1 MLERHYDREV
11 KAFKER
17 PKNIY
22 DLLQQN
28 VHYRPNQIALIYE
41 NQSITYKE
49 LWQQVEWLSHHLV
62 YQYGLKKGDKIAAVL
77 GNSIEYCLLIYA
89 CAHMG
94 AVLVPLN
101 TRLKEK
107 ELEYMINHSQ
117 AKAIVVDSEFFS
129 PINHLKNNFLIN
141 RVEHFFLIDKKKEF
155 VNNGFYSFHSLIQ
168 KTKDAKRIIR
178 TSQEDDPLF
187 IMYTSGTTGLPKGAV
202 GSHFGII
209 HSLINYES
217 AFRLT
222 SDTRTLIAVPLFHV
236 TGLIG
241 QLLLMAKVGGTAVL
255 MRRHKTNE
263 YVDLLFDHK
272 ISFLFN
278 VPTIYTM
285 ALTHERFKIEACES
299 VRCIAYG
306 GAPMPRATMDQLRQT
321 FNHASLHNC
330 YGATET
336 CSPTTIMPM
345 NHPESKMMSVGLP
358 VLGAEVKVI
367 NERGEEC
374 PPNYPGELLIKG
386 AMVIEGYWDNEEA
399 NKKSFEDAFWKS
411 GDVAAVD
418 EDGFVYIMDRKKD
431 MINRGGEKI
440 FSIEIENVLH
450 LHPKILEAAV
460 VGVADKLFGE
470 VVKAFIVPLKGEM
483 ILEKEVKQFVAERLA
498 DYKVPAEVEFLKEL
512 KKNPN
517 GKILKNLLRTSVKS

>member
-1 MLERHYDREV
+1 
-11 KAFKER
+11 
-17 PKNIY
+17 
-22 DLLQQN
+22 
-28 VHYRPNQIALIYE
+28 
-41 NQSITYKE
+41 
-49 LWQQVEWLSHHLV
+49 
-62 YQYGLKKGDKIAAVL
+62 
-77 GNSIEYCLLIYA
+77 
-89 CAHMG
+89 
-94 AVLVPLN
+94 
-101 TRLKEK
+101 
-107 ELEYMINHSQ
+107 
-117 AKAIVVDSEFFS
+117 
-129 PINHLKNNFLIN
+129 
-141 RVEHFFLIDKKKEF
+141 
-155 VNNGFYSFHSLIQ
+155 
-168 KTKDAKRIIR
+168 
-178 TSQEDDPLF
+178 
-187 IMYTSGTTGLPKGAV
+187 
-202 GSHFGII
+202 
-209 HSLINYES
+209 
-217 AFRLT
+217 
-222 SDTRTLIAVPLFHV
+222 
-236 TGLIG
+236 
-241 QLLLMAKVGGTAVL
+241 
-255 MRRHKTNE
+255 
-263 YVDLLFDHK
+263 
-272 ISFLFN
+272 
-278 VPTIYTM
+278 
-285 ALTHERFKIEACES
+285 
-299 VRCIAYG
+299 
-306 GAPMPRATMDQLRQT
+306 QLRQT